1 VMYSWLLDA
10 SFLKAWVVFL
20 ILFYIASLLGAS
32 AYLLLPEDSRVRVE
46 NWVMEY
52 YESRIP
58 SVDLNPVT
66 LFLNILINNSV
77 VIILTWLLSVTIV
90 FPMVVIT
97 VNGLILGF
105 AVPFAIR
112 ASESLGFNVDYITLF
127 LTLAPHGVIEVP
139 AIALVSSAFIMAFT
153 RGFREFLSSM
163 PGILIVALAMILVAA
178 AVESTISL
186 LLGLIAQV
194 VAILLP

>member
-1 VMYSWLLDA
+1 MYSWLLDT
-10 SFLKAWVVFL
+10 SFVKAWMIFL

-32 AYLLLPEDSRVRVE
+32 VYLLLPEDLRVKAE
-46 NWVMEY
+46 NWVREY

-58 SVDLNPVT
+58 SVGLNPVT
-66 LFLNILINNSV
+66 LFLIILVNNSV
-77 VIILTWLLSVTIV
+77 VVILTWLLSITIV
-90 FPMVVIT
+90 FPIVVIA
-97 VNGLILGF
+97 VNGLILGLV
-105 AVPFAIR
+105 VPFTIR
-112 ASESLGFNVDYITLF
+112 ASESLGSNVDYITLF

-139 AIALVSSAFIMAFT
+139 AIALVSSAFIIAFT

-163 PGILIVALAMILVAA
+163 PGVLIVALTMIIVAA